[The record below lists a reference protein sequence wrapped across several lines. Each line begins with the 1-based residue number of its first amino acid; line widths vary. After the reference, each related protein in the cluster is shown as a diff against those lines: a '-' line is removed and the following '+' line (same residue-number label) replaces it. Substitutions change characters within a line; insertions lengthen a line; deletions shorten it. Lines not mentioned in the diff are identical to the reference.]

1 MDNKDVLF
9 VNIMGVGKN
18 GTTLLGS
25 LLDNH
30 HELSSF
36 PMEMKFVEHFL
47 HNVKSKNFSGLKDF
61 LFSKSKLILLNKNR
75 DNSSIQDE
83 SERIVTGNLSQI
95 DFDYDKFKKIFKEEI
110 NLDLEE
116 KNLEKILT
124 HFHLVL
130 EKYLSKEF
138 NDKIVIQDGA
148 FGLRL
153 IKDQIN
159 LFKNIKF
166 LIIVRNPLDTY
177 VSVKK
182 IIKNFKYFRRFIGD
196 FGVPEQKQIKNKE
209 INYKII
215 NNIYSQHKNDKRFLF
230 IKYEDLVEN
239 PQKIMNKLSEFLQIE
254 FSETL
259 LKPSVFGQDWYGNST
274 RVKKK
279 KSIDA
284 NEVGKYLSN
293 LNKNEINFLE
303 MSQKKFFQ
311 NFSYLKNIKKFS
323 IISSVKIILKIYIQN
338 LLEAKEVIP
347 KKNFLAKYLYYILI
361 LNNFFLIRNLFY
373 IDFSNEK

>member
-30 HELSSF
+30 NELSSF

-47 HNVKSKNFSGLKDF
+47 HNVKRKNFLGLENF
-61 LFSKSKLILLNKNR
+61 LFSKSKLILLNKNKA
-75 DNSSIQDE
+75 NSLIQDE

-95 DFDYDKFKKIFKEEI
+95 DFDLAKFKKIFKDNI
-110 NLDLEE
+110 NFDLEE
-116 KNLEKILT
+116 KNLEKILKYY
-124 HFHLVL
+124 HLVI
-130 EKYLSKEF
+130 EKYLSKKF
-138 NDKIVIQDGA
+138 NDKVIIQDGA

-177 VSVKK
+177 VSMKK

-196 FGVPEQKQIKNKE
+196 FGVPEQKHIKNEE

-215 NNIYSQHKNDKRFLF
+215 NKIFSHYKNDKRFLF
-230 IKYEDLVEN
+230 LKYEDLVEN
-239 PQKIMNKLSEFLQIE
+239 PQKIMIKLSDFLQIKY
-254 FSETL
+254 SESM

-284 NEVGKYLSN
+284 KEVGKYFSN
-293 LNKNEINFLE
+293 LNKNEINFIEL
-303 MSQKKFFQ
+303 SHKKFYK
-311 NFSYLKNIKKFS
+311 NFSYLENIKSFS
-323 IISSVKIILKIYIQN
+323 LISSVKIIFKIYIQN
-338 LLEAKEVIP
+338 LLEAREVIP
-347 KKNFLAKYLYYILI
+347 KKNFIVKYLYFTLI
-361 LNNFFLIRNLFY
+361 LNNYFLIRNLFH
-373 IDFSNEK
+373 IEFSNEK

>member
-1 MDNKDVLF
+1 M
-9 VNIMGVGKN
+9 
-18 GTTLLGS
+18 
-25 LLDNH
+25 
-30 HELSSF
+30 
-36 PMEMKFVEHFL
+36 
-47 HNVKSKNFSGLKDF
+47 
-61 LFSKSKLILLNKNR
+61 
-75 DNSSIQDE
+75 
-83 SERIVTGNLSQI
+83 
-95 DFDYDKFKKIFKEEI
+95 
-110 NLDLEE
+110 
-116 KNLEKILT
+116 
-124 HFHLVL
+124 
-130 EKYLSKEF
+130 
-138 NDKIVIQDGA
+138 
-148 FGLRL
+148 
-153 IKDQIN
+153 
-159 LFKNIKF
+159 
-166 LIIVRNPLDTY
+166 
-177 VSVKK
+177 KK

-239 PQKIMNKLSEFLQIE
+239 PQKIMNQLSEFLQIE

-361 LNNFFLIRNLFY
+361 LNNFFLIRNLFQ

>member
-30 HELSSF
+30 NELSSF

-47 HNVKSKNFSGLKDF
+47 HNVKRKNFLGLENF
-61 LFSKSKLILLNKNR
+61 LFNKSKLILLNKNKA
-75 DNSSIQDE
+75 NSLIQDE

-95 DFDYDKFKKIFKEEI
+95 DFDLAKFKKIFKDNI
-110 NLDLEE
+110 NFDLEE
-116 KNLEKILT
+116 KNLEKILKY
-124 HFHLVL
+124 FHLVL
-130 EKYLSKEF
+130 EKYLSKKF
-138 NDKIVIQDGA
+138 NDKVIIQDGA

-177 VSVKK
+177 VSMKK

-196 FGVPEQKQIKNKE
+196 FGVPEQKHIKNEE

-215 NNIYSQHKNDKRFLF
+215 NKIFSHYKNDKRFLF
-230 IKYEDLVEN
+230 LKYEDLVEN
-239 PQKIMNKLSEFLQIE
+239 PQKIMIKLSDFLQIKY
-254 FSETL
+254 SESM

-284 NEVGKYLSN
+284 KEVGKYFSN
-293 LNKNEINFLE
+293 LNKNEINFIEL
-303 MSQKKFFQ
+303 SHKKFYK
-311 NFSYLKNIKKFS
+311 NFSYLENIKSFS
-323 IISSVKIILKIYIQN
+323 LISSVKIIFKIYIQN
-338 LLEAKEVIP
+338 LLEAREVIP
-347 KKNFLAKYLYYILI
+347 KKNFIVKYLYFTLI
-361 LNNFFLIRNLFY
+361 LNNYFLIRNLFH
-373 IDFSNEK
+373 IEFSNEK

>member
-30 HELSSF
+30 NELSSF

-47 HNVKSKNFSGLKDF
+47 HNVKRKNFLGLENF
-61 LFSKSKLILLNKNR
+61 LFSKSKLILLNKNKA
-75 DNSSIQDE
+75 NSLIQDE

-95 DFDYDKFKKIFKEEI
+95 DFDLAKFKKIFKDNI
-110 NLDLEE
+110 NFDLEE
-116 KNLEKILT
+116 KNLEKILKY
-124 HFHLVL
+124 FHLVL
-130 EKYLSKEF
+130 EKYLSKKI
-138 NDKIVIQDGA
+138 NDKVIIQDGA

-177 VSVKK
+177 VSMKK

-196 FGVPEQKQIKNKE
+196 FGVPEQKHIKNEE

-215 NNIYSQHKNDKRFLF
+215 NKIFSHYKNDKRFLF
-230 IKYEDLVEN
+230 LKYEDLVEN
-239 PQKIMNKLSEFLQIE
+239 PQKIMIKLSDFLQIKY
-254 FSETL
+254 SESM

-284 NEVGKYLSN
+284 KEVGKYFSN
-293 LNKNEINFLE
+293 LNKNEINFIEL
-303 MSQKKFFQ
+303 SHKKFYK
-311 NFSYLKNIKKFS
+311 NFSYLENIKSFS
-323 IISSVKIILKIYIQN
+323 LISSVKIIFKIYIQN
-338 LLEAKEVIP
+338 LLEAREVIP
-347 KKNFLAKYLYYILI
+347 KKNFIVKYLYFTLI
-361 LNNFFLIRNLFY
+361 LNNYFLIRNLFH
-373 IDFSNEK
+373 IEFSNEK